1 LSSGGRIG
9 FLAVLAAGAVAVVAV
24 VLLVFDWRGTSTPP
38 AQPRTAPAVT
48 IFPAPPAGAVV
59 FAREAGPNVLA
70 LGVVPHRGAIGL
82 QASVLDGDARGVSGL
97 RIVFSVRGVRH
108 TGTPCGPGCY
118 RTTAALSAT
127 PNSVSVELFARGSST
142 RWRIALP
149 AAWPPPDG
157 AAIVAR
163 AGRVW
168 RSLRSVAYVEHLASD
183 ATNRQT
189 SDWRVAAPN
198 RVSYSIRGSGG
209 GIVIGTR
216 RWDRST
222 STGRWLASQQT
233 AVLTQPVPFWV
244 AVSDAHVLRSDGSA
258 WIVSFFDPR
267 TPGWFEATVDKQTG
281 HTLELRMFAAA
292 HFMHDVYRSF
302 DHAPPIVPP
311 R

>member
-1 LSSGGRIG
+1 VSSGGRIG
-9 FLAVLAAGAVAVVAV
+9 FLAALAAGAVAVSAV
-24 VLLVFDWRGTSTPP
+24 VLVAFDWRGTSTPP

-48 IFPAPPAGAVV
+48 IFPSPPPGAVV

-97 RIVFSVRGVRH
+97 RIVFSVRGVDH
-108 TGTPCGPGCY
+108 PGNPCGHGCY
-118 RTTAALSAT
+118 RTTVALSAP
-127 PNSVSVELFARGSST
+127 PNAVSVALFTRSRST
-142 RWRIALP
+142 RWRVPLP

-157 AAIVAR
+157 AAIIAR

-183 ATNRQT
+183 ATTRQT

-198 RVSYSIRGSGG
+198 RVAYSIRGSGG

-222 STGRWLASQQT
+222 SAGRWLASQQS

-244 AVSDAHVLRSDGSA
+244 GVSDAHVLRSDGSA

-292 HFMHDVYRSF
+292 HFMHDVYGSF
-302 DHAPPIVPP
+302 DQAPPIVPP